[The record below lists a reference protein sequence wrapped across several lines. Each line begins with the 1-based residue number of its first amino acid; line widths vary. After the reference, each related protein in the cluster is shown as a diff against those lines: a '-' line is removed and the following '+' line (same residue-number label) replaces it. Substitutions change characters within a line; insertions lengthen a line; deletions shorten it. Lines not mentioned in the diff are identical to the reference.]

1 MHFSLYLR
9 NGIAFVPTTGRV
21 IPGGPYRDMEPVA
34 VAPVSNAEAVR
45 QALRAAIS
53 RGNPPAPRYPRDNF
67 PQPVVVK
74 YAGVKSWSAFARG
87 TLPWGITERD
97 GNFQILGYRRHPD
110 GWREDPEQKVDLPAG
125 STVDDA
131 IDRMIAILQEAARQ

>member
-1 MHFSLYLR
+1 
-9 NGIAFVPTTGRV
+9 
-21 IPGGPYRDMEPVA
+21 
-34 VAPVSNAEAVR
+34 
-45 QALRAAIS
+45 
-53 RGNPPAPRYPRDNF
+53 
-67 PQPVVVK
+67 VVK

-110 GWREDPEQKVDLPAG
+110 GWREDPQQKVDLPAG

-131 IDRMIAILQEAARQ
+131 IDRMMAILQDAARK

>member
-110 GWREDPEQKVDLPAG
+110 GWREDPEQKVDLPVG
-125 STVDDA
+125 STMDDA

>member
-21 IPGGPYRDMEPVA
+21 LPGGAYRDMEPVT
-34 VAPVSNAEAVR
+34 VAPLSNPEAVR
-45 QALRAAIS
+45 RALRDAVS
-53 RGNPPAPRYPRDNF
+53 RGNPPAPRYPPGGH

-74 YAGVKSWSAFARG
+74 YAGVKSWSAFAHG

-110 GWREDPEQKVDLPAG
+110 GWREDPEQKIDLPAG

-131 IDRMIAILQEAARQ
+131 IDRLIEILQDASQK